1 MKLINFFVRCS
12 KSIPYSKRMIKLV
25 LAASIVGGIANTVV
39 LAVVNRALSG
49 RASVATALIWLF
61 ATMALV
67 AAFNKALS
75 KIMLVRLYT
84 GTMFNLRMEMSQQ
97 ILKAPLRHLEK
108 LGSHRVLTA
117 FTEDTMVITNAL
129 IQLPSLVTNA
139 VIVLGCLIYM
149 LYLSWLLFAL
159 VVVCAAIGVFIYHLM
174 EKRAT
179 RSFRAARESTAVL
192 MKQFRSLV
200 EGNKE
205 LKLHRQRRK
214 EFLTEGIEVTANS
227 VAQHRVT
234 ATSAYAIAEN
244 SGEILIFLMIG
255 LLIFLFAPLRGI
267 GTPVLTGYIIAILYM
282 TTPLQFILNTYGLA
296 GQAEAS
302 IDKVDELKK
311 SLASKITEVEATPSS
326 DRITNWTSLE
336 LQGATHSY
344 HREKENSTFTLG
356 PVDLK
361 INSGELLFVTG
372 GNGSG
377 KTTLVKILSGLY
389 APEAGTIMLNGKPV
403 TDDNRDHYR
412 QYFSVVF
419 SDYFLFDKLHGLPK
433 LDSQVKDYLTRLQ
446 LDHKVQVNN
455 GELSTTELSQGQRK
469 RLALLTA
476 YLEDRP
482 IYIFDEWA
490 ADQDPQFREVF
501 YYELLPDLKARGKTI
516 IVVSHDDRYYNV
528 ADRLIKLDYGQV
540 ASDQT
545 SPRLSYVAANRSV
558 AVN

>member
-336 LQGATHSY
+336 LHGATHSY

-377 KTTLVKILSGLY
+377 KTTLVKLLSGLY

-545 SPRLSYVAANRSV
+545 SPRLTYVAANRSV

>member
-12 KSIPYSKRMIKLV
+12 KSIPYSKRMIQIV
-25 LAASIVGGIANTVV
+25 LAASIVGGIANTIV

-49 RASVATALIWLF
+49 QTPIATALIWLF

-97 ILKAPLRHLEK
+97 ILKAPLRHLEQ
-108 LGSHRVLTA
+108 LGQHRVLTA

-139 VIVLGCLIYM
+139 VIVLGCLVYM
-149 LYLSWLLFAL
+149 LWLSWMLFLL
-159 VVVCAAIGVFIYHLM
+159 VVGCAGLGVLIYNLM

-179 RSFRAARESTAVL
+179 RSFRAARESTGIL
-192 MKQFRSLV
+192 MKQFRSLI

-214 EFLTEGIEVTANS
+214 EFLTEAIESTAAN
-227 VAQHRVT
+227 VATHRVR
-234 ATSAYAIAEN
+234 ATTAYAIAEN
-244 SGEILIFLMIG
+244 SGEILIFVMIG
-255 LLIFLFAPLRGI
+255 LLIFAFAPMQGLGSS
-267 GTPVLTGYIIAILYM
+267 VLTGYVIAILYM

-302 IDKVDELKK
+302 INKVDELNK
-311 SLASKITEVEATPSS
+311 SLKSRITEVEATPTS

-336 LQGATHSY
+336 LRGATHSY

-356 PVDLK
+356 PIDLT

-377 KTTLVKILSGLY
+377 KTTLVKLLSGLY
-389 APEAGTIMLNGKPV
+389 APESGAIMLNDKPV

-433 LDSQVKDYLTRLQ
+433 LDSQVKEYLTRLQ

-490 ADQDPQFREVF
+490 ADQDPQFRDVF

-516 IVVSHDDRYYNV
+516 IVVSHDDRYYHV
-528 ADRLIKLDYGQV
+528 ADRLLKLDYGQV

-545 SPRLSYVAANRSV
+545 SPRLSYVAASRSV
-558 AVN
+558 ALN

>member
-12 KSIPYSKRMIKLV
+12 KSIPYSRRMIKMV

-61 ATMALV
+61 GTMALV

-139 VIVLGCLIYM
+139 VIVVGCLIYM
-149 LYLSWLLFAL
+149 LYLSWLLFLL
-159 VVVCAAIGVFIYHLM
+159 VVVCAATGVFIYHLM

-179 RSFRAARESTAVL
+179 RSFRAARESTAIL

-336 LQGATHSY
+336 LHGATHSY

-356 PVDLK
+356 PIDLK

-377 KTTLVKILSGLY
+377 KTTLVKLLSGLY

-419 SDYFLFDKLHGLPK
+419 SDYFLFDKLHGLPR

-545 SPRLSYVAANRSV
+545 SPRLTYVAANRSV

>member
-12 KSIPYSKRMIKLV
+12 KSIPYSKRMIQLV
-25 LAASIVGGIANTVV
+25 LAASIIGGIANTIV

-49 RASVATALIWLF
+49 RTPIATALIWLF
-61 ATMALV
+61 ATMAIV
-67 AAFNKALS
+67 AAVNKALS

-108 LGSHRVLTA
+108 LGTHRVLTA

-139 VIVLGCLIYM
+139 VIVLGCLVYM
-149 LYLSWLLFAL
+149 LWLSWLLFLL
-159 VVVCAAIGVFIYHLM
+159 VVGCAGLGVLIYNLM

-179 RSFRAARESTAVL
+179 RSFRAARENTGIL
-192 MKQFRSLV
+192 MKQFRALI

-214 EFLTEGIEVTANS
+214 EFLTDSIEATADN
-227 VAQHRVT
+227 VARHRVT
-234 ATSAYAIAEN
+234 ATTAYAIAEN
-244 SGEILIFLMIG
+244 SGEILIFVMIG
-255 LLIFLFAPLRGI
+255 LLIFIFAPMRGI
-267 GTPVLTGYIIAILYM
+267 GPSVLTGYVIAILYM

-302 IDKVDELKK
+302 IDKVDELNK
-311 SLASKITEVEATPSS
+311 SLKSRITEIEATPTS
-326 DRITNWTSLE
+326 DRITNWSSLE

-344 HREKENSTFTLG
+344 HREKENTSFTLG
-356 PVDLK
+356 PIDLT

-377 KTTLVKILSGLY
+377 KTTLVKLLSGLY
-389 APEAGTIMLNGKPV
+389 APESGTIMLNGKPV
-403 TDDNRDHYR
+403 NDDNRDHYR

-419 SDYFLFDKLHGLPK
+419 SDYFLFEKLHGLPK
-433 LDSQVKDYLTRLQ
+433 LDSQVKEYLTRLQ
-446 LDHKVQVNN
+446 LDHKVQVSN

-482 IYIFDEWA
+482 IYVFDEWA
-490 ADQDPQFREVF
+490 ADQDPQFRDVF

-516 IVVSHDDRYYNV
+516 IVVSHDDRYYHV
-528 ADRLIKLDYGQV
+528 ADRLLKLDYGQV

-545 SPRLSYVAANRSV
+545 SPRLTYVAASRSV
-558 AVN
+558 ALN

>member
-12 KSIPYSKRMIKLV
+12 KSIPYSKRMIKLI
-25 LAASIVGGIANTVV
+25 LAASIIGGIANTIV

-49 RASVATALIWLF
+49 QTPVATALIWLF
-61 ATMALV
+61 GTMAVV

-84 GTMFNLRMEMSQQ
+84 STVANLRMEMSQR
-97 ILKAPLRHLEK
+97 ILQAPLRHLET
-108 LGSHRVLTA
+108 LGTPRMLTA
-117 FTEDTMVITNAL
+117 FTEDTMVITNSL

-149 LYLSWLLFAL
+149 LYLSWMLFLL
-159 VVVCAAIGVFIYHLM
+159 VVGCAVVGVLIYSLM

-179 RSFRAARESTAVL
+179 RSFRAARESTGIL
-192 MKQFRSLV
+192 MKQFRSLI

-214 EFLTEGIEVTANS
+214 EFLTEGIEVHADN
-227 VAQHRVT
+227 VARHRVT
-234 ATSAYAIAEN
+234 ATTAYAIAEN
-244 SGEILIFLMIG
+244 SGEILIFVMIG
-255 LLIFLFAPLRGI
+255 LLIFAFAPVE
-267 GTPVLTGYIIAILYM
+267 GTGASVLTGYVIAILYM
-282 TTPLQFILNTYGLA
+282 TTPLQFILNTYGLI

-302 IDKVDELKK
+302 INKVDELNK
-311 SLASKITEVEATPSS
+311 SLKSRITEIEATPSS
-326 DRITNWTSLE
+326 DRITSWSSLE
-336 LQGATHSY
+336 IHGATHSY
-344 HREKENSTFTLG
+344 HREKENTSFTLG
-356 PVDLK
+356 PIDLT
-361 INSGELLFVTG
+361 INSGELLFITG

-377 KTTLVKILSGLY
+377 KTTLVKLLSGLY

-419 SDYFLFDKLHGLPK
+419 SDYYLFDKLHGLPK
-433 LDSQVKDYLTRLQ
+433 LDSQVKEYLTRLQ

-490 ADQDPQFREVF
+490 ADQDPQFRDVF
-501 YYELLPDLKARGKTI
+501 YHELLPDLKAHGKTI

-528 ADRLIKLDYGQV
+528 ADRLLKLDYGQV
-540 ASDQT
+540 VAEET
-545 SPRLSYVAANRSV
+545 SPRLTYVAASRSV
-558 AVN
+558 ALN